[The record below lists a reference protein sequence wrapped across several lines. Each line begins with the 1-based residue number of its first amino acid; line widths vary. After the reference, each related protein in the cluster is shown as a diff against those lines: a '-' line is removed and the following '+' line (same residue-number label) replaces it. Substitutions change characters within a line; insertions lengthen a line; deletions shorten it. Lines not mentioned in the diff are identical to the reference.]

1 MAKITKKQYLDINA
15 KCDNNFILD
24 LQHFCVWGEKQLG
37 KTIKITDTIYIN
49 ATIFFREKIEHFRSI
64 GHVACVRFD
73 KLIDLHPDSD
83 DEYKMYRSIELKTIE
98 LTTDPVARRNMNILY
113 EFTKKYSDDVILE
126 ELKEKIE
133 EIRSAA

>member
-49 ATIFFREKIEHFRSI
+49 ATIFSWRKQSI
-64 GHVACVRFD
+64 FVLSDMWHVS
-73 KLIDLHPDSD
+73 DL
-83 DEYKMYRSIELKTIE
+83 T
-98 LTTDPVARRNMNILY
+98 N
-113 EFTKKYSDDVILE
+113 
-126 ELKEKIE
+126 
-133 EIRSAA
+133 